1 VPEQQKEGESRGL
14 PEALRDAIER
24 TFAATADSAAG
35 AGGRAQEMLDEV
47 SRRGQK
53 ARDAASDAASGVIEA
68 IEGMRLAT
76 REDVRAL
83 EKQLQSLSERVGR
96 LESKSKVEG

>member
-1 VPEQQKEGESRGL
+1 MPEQQKEGEGRGL
-14 PEALRDAIER
+14 PEALREAIER
-24 TFAATADSAAG
+24 TFAATADSAAE
-35 AGGRAQEMLDEV
+35 AGGRAQGMLDEV

-53 ARDAASDAASGVIEA
+53 ARDAASSVIEA

-76 REDVRAL
+76 REDMRAL
-83 EKQLQSLSERVGR
+83 EKQVESLSERVRR